1 MAKKTRSHD
10 RRIEISKGEKEING
24 FGDENGGLFKLI
36 SISPSDILGRYP
48 VGNLVRSRR
57 VTT

>member
-1 MAKKTRSHD
+1 M
-10 RRIEISKGEKEING
+10 NG
-24 FGDENGGLFKLI
+24 FGDENVGLFKLI

-48 VGNLVRSRR
+48 VGNLVKSRR

>member
-1 MAKKTRSHD
+1 M
-10 RRIEISKGEKEING
+10 NG

-48 VGNLVRSRR
+48 VGNLVRSSR
-57 VTT
+57 VTTQQRLYMKNGARKEVATE

>member
-1 MAKKTRSHD
+1 MS
-10 RRIEISKGEKEING
+10 G
-24 FGDENGGLFKLI
+24 FGDENVGLFKLI

-48 VGNLVRSRR
+48 VGNLVKSRR